1 MTSSSNSL
9 NFTLTLHLS
18 FCISTN
24 VDYKIYE
31 VKQLVK
37 ICHLTLNDV
46 NEENVFNYFYDAVW
60 GITARYLSINMRL
73 ICVY

>member
-24 VDYKIYE
+24 VDYKVDE
-31 VKQLVK
+31 VKQLVR
-37 ICHLTLNDV
+37 ICHLSLNDV